1 MLFASFA
8 LGLTFTLIH
17 LLNPDKSP
25 LPWRSYCLSP
35 HPTLWTLQDPTSTPH
50 DSSSHHISQP
60 FTSQAADTLPAFSK
74 APQTQHDSGESNTF
88 ASSTS
93 SLVLQPLTPEHE
105 LWPYGAYSTPPLS
118 AETAGDEL
126 DQALEPV
133 GVYVGVFTTDAG
145 IQRRMMIRQSYGSHW
160 RSRTEGTEGVRVRFV
175 MGKPRRKYER
185 QIRLEME
192 GECHCF
198 ADSCKELMER
208 SVQRYPFA

>member
-25 LPWRSYCLSP
+25 LPWRSYCISP
-35 HPTLWTLQDPTSTPH
+35 HPTLWTLQDPAVTLH
-50 DSSSHHISQP
+50 SSISEPVLQP
-60 FTSQAADTLPAFSK
+60 FTSQPADTLPAFSA
-74 APQTQHDSGESNTF
+74 APQTDQSTEQYNTYT
-88 ASSTS
+88 SSAS
-93 SLVLQPLTPEHE
+93 SLVLQPLTPTHE
-105 LWPYGAYSTPPLS
+105 LWPYGAYQTPPLS

-133 GVYVGVFTTDAG
+133 GVYIGVFTTDAG
-145 IQRRMMIRQSYGSHW
+145 LQRRMMIRQSYGSHW

-185 QIRLEME
+185 QVRLEME
-192 GECHCF
+192 GELH
-198 ADSCKELMER
+198 L
-208 SVQRYPFA
+208 